1 MNLRTRAHF
10 PLNFILLTFLLS
22 SCSSTGE
29 TYRSHDQADTD
40 ICSYTNKNQIIRNLN
55 IQETDS
61 QNIWLEVDNT
71 TNIATPR
78 YLHPYSAI
86 TISGKCAHKA
96 IISTGG
102 QIEIPPGLLFTT
114 KKEPITGG
122 KLYLEYDRQYL
133 YTPKEL
139 QFLYSNENKFIM
151 YTHIGYA
158 SSHPQEDFY
167 IGLWHN
173 NNGSSIQIFKAGN
186 DNRVTESAF
195 EIISSPLRIDSIAY
209 LPDVHYGGSL
219 WLSYPRGKDK
229 VILQLNMADVKDII
243 DSSYPVFRPNP

>member
-1 MNLRTRAHF
+1 M
-10 PLNFILLTFLLS
+10 LLTFLLS
-22 SCSSTGE
+22 SCSSTGKN
-29 TYRSHDQADTD
+29 YRSHDQADTD
-40 ICSYTNKNQIIRNLN
+40 ICSYTDEKQIIRNLN
-55 IQETDS
+55 IQETDP
-61 QNIWLEVDNT
+61 QNIWLEVGNT
-71 TNIATPR
+71 IHIDTPR

-86 TISGKCAHKA
+86 TISGKCAYKA

-102 QIEIPPGLLFTT
+102 QIELPPGLLFTT
-114 KKEPITGG
+114 KKEPTTEG

-133 YTPKEL
+133 YNQKEF
-139 QFLYSNENKFIM
+139 QFLYKNENEFIM
-151 YTHIGYA
+151 YTHSGYA
-158 SSHPQEDFY
+158 SPQPQEDFY

-173 NNGSSIQIFKAGN
+173 NNGSSIQIFKASN

-195 EIISSPLRIDSIAY
+195 EIISSPLRIDSITY

-243 DSSYPVFRPNP
+243 NSSYPVFKSNP